1 MVGQKCRGKK
11 KCYQTKDKKKCST
24 PNAWVIF
31 LRSIKGD
38 GLSLKDASKYYN
50 FVFKPQLTR
59 KMIAIAGADATL
71 AKQKAAMHKL
81 ICRQFYKN
89 LKIERK
95 NKKIS
100 KGVASI
106 LKKNSISQT
115 LAQAGAKKAAAALLK
130 KEKDKKKAAADVA
143 AKEKAVKE
151 AKRKAASVIK
161 RALQANMRAKKL
173 AREASEAAKKV
184 VGAKR
189 GRSSSGS
196 GSTGAKKARA
206 SSRGVKRIQ
215 AFDYNTRAQKK
226 ARASSR
232 GVKRIQAF
240 DYNTRAQKKAR
251 AASDAQ
257 KKADKLKT
265 SVTNANKK
273 VKVAGKAHAKAKKT
287 KQLVTKRK
295 LPRAVTALNSTLK
308 GQTVTGK
315 RRR

>member
-226 ARASSR
+226 ARA
-232 GVKRIQAF
+232 
-240 DYNTRAQKKAR
+240 
-251 AASDAQ
+251 ASDAQ